1 MIIAGQDVPSAAARA
16 HRSRGLG
23 KALAAWAK
31 VAEEAHWRHFP
42 EVRQTWPSADDVS
55 GYVLFNIRGGHFRLA
70 AQINYRVG
78 VVTVVE
84 VTTHGEYDRWSANL
98 R

>member
-1 MIIAGQDVPSAAARA
+1 MIVVGQDVLCAAAQV
-16 HRSRGLG
+16 HRSRGLD

-31 VAEEAHWRHFP
+31 VAEEALWRHFP
-42 EVRQTWPSADDVS
+42 DVRQTWPSADYVA
-55 GYVLFNIRGGHFRLA
+55 GYVVFNIKGGHFRLA
-70 AQINYRVG
+70 ARINYRIG

-84 VTTHGEYDRWSANL
+84 VMTHAEYDQWSARL

>member
-1 MIIAGQDVPSAAARA
+1 MIIVGQDILSAAART
-16 HRSRGLG
+16 HQSRGLA

-31 VAEEAHWRHFP
+31 VVEEAHWRHFP
-42 EVRQTWPSADDVS
+42 EVRQTWPSADYVS
-55 GYVLFNIRGGHFRLA
+55 GYLVFNIKGGHFRLA
-70 AQINYRVG
+70 AQVNFRVG

-84 VTTHGEYDRWSANL
+84 VMTHVEYDRWSTNL